1 LSAAEETPIGRWRL
15 DRQVSAAVLVAVALQ
30 AAAALLWAGKA
41 SARIDDMQRRLEA
54 QAPVAERLARLEEQA
69 TATRQSLARIEARL
83 ERAP

>member
-1 LSAAEETPIGRWRL
+1 LSAAEENPIGRWRL

-41 SARIDDMQRRLEA
+41 SARIDEMQRRLEA

>member
-1 LSAAEETPIGRWRL
+1 MSAPASRWRL

-54 QAPVAERLARLEEQA
+54 QAPVAERLARLEAQA
-69 TATRQSLARIEARL
+69 DATRQSLARIEARL
-83 ERAP
+83 ERAHDR

>member
-1 LSAAEETPIGRWRL
+1 VNRWRL

-41 SARIDDMQRRLEA
+41 TARIDEVQRRLEA
-54 QAPVAERLARLEEQA
+54 QAPVAERLARLEAQA
-69 TATRQSLARIEARL
+69 DASRQSLARIEARL